1 MRRSVQRRVL
11 ALVSVAAAL
20 LVAAV
25 GAIAASAA
33 SGSGDYTVKPPAI
46 RGPAIGSLQGGHL
59 PGVGNHC
66 APLFGVDFDLA
77 CYDPTQIRNAYD
89 VPDTLTG
96 AGQTIVIVDAY
107 GDPTIEQDLAA
118 FDAFF
123 GLPAPPS
130 FTVFHG
136 SSTEKAGPH
145 AAADWALETALD
157 VEWALAIAPG
167 ANIVLAE
174 APSSS
179 GNAINVTEAQI
190 VSRYPGSILSQ
201 SFGINENELRG
212 NGNKIQWKQAD
223 ENYQRFRDLGITVLA
238 SAGDFGAT
246 TGTSSNTPSFPSS
259 DPWVTAVGGTQGL
272 PYPYGLCESTATDD
286 CSYGGEQAWNEPDFE
301 VATGGAPSQL
311 FGVPSYQTGTSD
323 FTTRT
328 TPDVSYNA
336 AVNGGVLVAQ
346 GGNFWLV
353 GGTSAGSPQ
362 WAGIFALVNE
372 ARADAG
378 KGPIGFANPA
388 LYGIYNSG
396 SYGADFHDI
405 TVGDNTLV
413 GAPVAGYDAGPGYDL
428 ATGIGTPDVA
438 NLVQDLD

>member
-1 MRRSVQRRVL
+1 
-11 ALVSVAAAL
+11 
-20 LVAAV
+20 
-25 GAIAASAA
+25 
-33 SGSGDYTVKPPAI
+33 
-46 RGPAIGSLQGGHL
+46 
-59 PGVGNHC
+59 
-66 APLFGVDFDLA
+66 
-77 CYDPTQIRNAYD
+77 
-89 VPDTLTG
+89 
-96 AGQTIVIVDAY
+96 
-107 GDPTIEQDLAA
+107 
-118 FDAFF
+118 
-123 GLPAPPS
+123 
-130 FTVFHG
+130 
-136 SSTEKAGPH
+136 
-145 AAADWALETALD
+145 
-157 VEWALAIAPG
+157 
-167 ANIVLAE
+167 
-174 APSSS
+174 
-179 GNAINVTEAQI
+179 
-190 VSRYPGSILSQ
+190 
-201 SFGINENELRG
+201 
-212 NGNKIQWKQAD
+212 
-223 ENYQRFRDLGITVLA
+223 
-238 SAGDFGAT
+238 
-246 TGTSSNTPSFPSS
+246 
-259 DPWVTAVGGTQGL
+259 VTAVGGTQGL